1 MCTLSKFWF
10 SHIRPRLLICSYQS
24 EHTMYFHT
32 SGPRSRYVHSWKG
45 LAPVSVVVFLVIQE
59 AVQMPC
65 CPPVVPPECELL
77 PGCDVDV
84 ERLVRCRHWLVWSD
98 TDQSDTDHQ
107 PTVWSHLLNISCS
120 FPVVCSTEPCNLDE
134 VWKGLSNSA
143 HWTVKSWQVASSSLC
158 TPNTFRTVPFP

>member
-1 MCTLSKFWF
+1 MSTRSKESCLDVFQINDIFCKLEFPPMCTLSKFWF
-10 SHIRPRLLICSYQS
+10 SHIRPCLLICSYQS

-32 SGPRSRYVHSWKG
+32 SGPRSRHVHSWKG
-45 LAPVSVVVFLVIQE
+45 LTPVSVVVFLVIQE

-84 ERLVRCRHWLVWSD
+84 ERLGRRRHWLVWSD

-107 PTVWSHLLNISCS
+107 PTVWSHLLNISFSGCA
-120 FPVVCSTEPCNLDE
+120 F
-134 VWKGLSNSA
+134 
-143 HWTVKSWQVASSSLC
+143 HWALQSRWSLKR
-158 TPNTFRTVPFP
+158 FV